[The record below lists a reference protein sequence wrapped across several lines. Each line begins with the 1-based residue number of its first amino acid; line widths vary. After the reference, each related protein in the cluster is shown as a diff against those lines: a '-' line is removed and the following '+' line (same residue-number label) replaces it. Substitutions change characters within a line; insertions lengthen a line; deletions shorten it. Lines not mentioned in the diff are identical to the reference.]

1 MELEV
6 NFYKPST
13 RTHIADM
20 SSNARELRGTVAWG
34 QTSSQKEKL
43 IWERETVLLVLL
55 LHLRGGRMTGSVGNT
70 IIKVLQYGHCSRQGN
85 HLFFRCSYAG
95 CVHTPS
101 KNVKNTE
108 GRKVLLQFCFK

>member
-1 MELEV
+1 MGSDILTKRK
-6 NFYKPST
+6 Y
-13 RTHIADM
+13 
-20 SSNARELRGTVAWG
+20 G
-34 QTSSQKEKL
+34 KEKL
-43 IWERETVLLVLL
+43 LTVLLVLL

-70 IIKVLQYGHCSRQGN
+70 ICKVLQYGHCSRQGN

-95 CVHTPS
+95 CVYTPS